1 MEKENNELLSAVK
14 SGVMNAQNLEEAQR
28 YIQIGLASNLVGG
41 LDLLAKNVKAV
52 SDIQQK
58 LTNKLIEKLEVDI
71 ESMEKDEIIESLES
85 INKIVINSLEVQR
98 KVAQGK
104 SLLSE
109 YPSLNEEEKNVV
121 KLLKN
126 LEAPEDKKLFLDTL
140 KSVLNKKSVQD
151 DFEDELPK

>member
-41 LDLLAKNVKAV
+41 LNLLAKNVKAV

-126 LEAPEDKKLFLDTL
+126 LETPEDKKLFLDTL

>member
-1 MEKENNELLSAVK
+1 MEENNELFLAVK
-14 SGVMNAQNLEEAQR
+14 SGVMNSQNLEEAQR
-28 YIQIGLASNLVGG
+28 YIQIGLASNLVSGI
-41 LDLLAKNVKAV
+41 DLLAKNVKSI
-52 SDIQQK
+52 SDVQQK
-58 LTNKLIEKLEVDI
+58 LVKKLIEKLEVNI
-71 ESMEKDEIIESLES
+71 ESMEQEDLIESLDA
-85 INKIVINSLEVQR
+85 INKMIINSLEVQR

-126 LEAPEDKKLFLDTL
+126 LETPEDKRLFLDTL
-140 KSVLNKKSVQD
+140 KNVLNKKSVQD

>member
-1 MEKENNELLSAVK
+1 MEENNELFLAVK
-14 SGVMNAQNLEEAQR
+14 SGVMNSQNLEEAQR
-28 YIQIGLASNLVGG
+28 YIQIGLASNLVSGI
-41 LDLLAKNVKAV
+41 DLLAKNVKAV
-52 SDIQQK
+52 SDVQQK
-58 LTNKLIEKLEVDI
+58 LVNKLIEKLEVNI
-71 ESMEKDEIIESLES
+71 ESMEQEDLLEALDS
-85 INKIVINSLEVQR
+85 INKIIINSLEVQR

-126 LEAPEDKKLFLDTL
+126 LETPEDKRLFLDTL

>member
-1 MEKENNELLSAVK
+1 MEENNELFLAVK
-14 SGVMNAQNLEEAQR
+14 SGVMNSQNLEEVQR
-28 YIQIGLASNLVGG
+28 YVQIGLASNLVSGI
-41 LDLLAKNVKAV
+41 DFLAKNVKAV
-52 SDIQQK
+52 SDVQQK
-58 LTNKLIEKLEVDI
+58 LVNKLIEKLEVNI
-71 ESMEKDEIIESLES
+71 ESMEQEDLLEALDS
-85 INKIVINSLEVQR
+85 INKIIINSLEVQR

-126 LEAPEDKKLFLDTL
+126 LETPEDKRLFLDTL
-140 KSVLNKKSVQD
+140 KNVLNKKSVQD

>member
-1 MEKENNELLSAVK
+1 MEENNELFLAVK
-14 SGVMNAQNLEEAQR
+14 SGVMNSQNLEEAQR
-28 YIQIGLASNLVGG
+28 YIQIGLASNLVSGI
-41 LDLLAKNVKAV
+41 DLLAKNVKSI
-52 SDIQQK
+52 SDVQQK
-58 LTNKLIEKLEVDI
+58 LVNKLIEKLEVNI
-71 ESMEKDEIIESLES
+71 ESMEQEDLLEALDS
-85 INKIVINSLEVQR
+85 INKIIINSLEVQR

-126 LEAPEDKKLFLDTL
+126 LETPEDKRLFLDTL
-140 KSVLNKKSVQD
+140 KNVLNKKSAQD

>member
-126 LEAPEDKKLFLDTL
+126 LETPEDKKLFLDTL

>member
-58 LTNKLIEKLEVDI
+58 LTNKMIEKLEVDI

-126 LEAPEDKKLFLDTL
+126 LETPEDKKLFLDTL

>member
-1 MEKENNELLSAVK
+1 M
-14 SGVMNAQNLEEAQR
+14 
-28 YIQIGLASNLVGG
+28 
-41 LDLLAKNVKAV
+41 
-52 SDIQQK
+52 
-58 LTNKLIEKLEVDI
+58 
-71 ESMEKDEIIESLES
+71 
-85 INKIVINSLEVQR
+85 EVQR

-126 LEAPEDKKLFLDTL
+126 LETPEDKRLFLDTL
-140 KSVLNKKSVQD
+140 KNVLNKKSVQD

>member
-1 MEKENNELLSAVK
+1 MEKENNELFSAVK

-126 LEAPEDKKLFLDTL
+126 LETPEDKKLFLDTL

>member
-1 MEKENNELLSAVK
+1 MEENNELFLAVK
-14 SGVMNAQNLEEAQR
+14 SGVMNSQNLEEVQR
-28 YIQIGLASNLVGG
+28 YIQIGLASNLVSGI
-41 LDLLAKNVKAV
+41 DLLAKNVKSI
-52 SDIQQK
+52 SDVQQK
-58 LTNKLIEKLEVDI
+58 LVNKLIEKLEVNI
-71 ESMEKDEIIESLES
+71 ESMEQEDLIESLDA
-85 INKIVINSLEVQR
+85 INKMIINSLEVQR

-126 LEAPEDKKLFLDTL
+126 LETPEDKRLFLDTL
-140 KSVLNKKSVQD
+140 KNVLNKKSVQD

>member
-1 MEKENNELLSAVK
+1 MEKENNELLLAVK
-14 SGVMNAQNLEEAQR
+14 SGMMNAQNLEEAQR
-28 YIQIGLASNLVGG
+28 YIQIGLASNLAGG

-52 SDIQQK
+52 LDIQQK

-71 ESMEKDEIIESLES
+71 ESMEKDEIIEYLES

-126 LEAPEDKKLFLDTL
+126 LETPEDKKLFLDTL

>member
-14 SGVMNAQNLEEAQR
+14 SGVMNAQNLEEVQR

-126 LEAPEDKKLFLDTL
+126 LETPEDKKLFLDTL

>member
-1 MEKENNELLSAVK
+1 MEKENNELLLAVK

-126 LEAPEDKKLFLDTL
+126 LETPEDKKLFLDTL
-140 KSVLNKKSVQD
+140 KNVLNKKSVQD

>member
-1 MEKENNELLSAVK
+1 MEENNELFLAVK
-14 SGVMNAQNLEEAQR
+14 SGVMNSQNLEEAQR
-28 YIQIGLASNLVGG
+28 YIQIGLASNLVSGI
-41 LDLLAKNVKAV
+41 DLLAKNVKSISAV
-52 SDIQQK
+52 QQK
-58 LTNKLIEKLEVDI
+58 LVNKLIEKLEVNI
-71 ESMEKDEIIESLES
+71 ESMEQEDLIESLDA
-85 INKIVINSLEVQR
+85 INKMIINSLEVQR

-126 LEAPEDKKLFLDTL
+126 LETPEDKRLFLDTL
-140 KSVLNKKSVQD
+140 KNVLNKKSVQD

>member
-1 MEKENNELLSAVK
+1 MEENNELFLAVK
-14 SGVMNAQNLEEAQR
+14 SGVMNSQNLEEAQR
-28 YIQIGLASNLVGG
+28 YIQIGLASNLVSGI
-41 LDLLAKNVKAV
+41 DLLAKNVKSI
-52 SDIQQK
+52 SDVQQK
-58 LTNKLIEKLEVDI
+58 LVNKLIEKLEVNI
-71 ESMEKDEIIESLES
+71 ESMEQEDLLEALDS
-85 INKIVINSLEVQR
+85 INKIIINSLEVQR

-126 LEAPEDKKLFLDTL
+126 LETPEDKRLFLDTL
-140 KSVLNKKSVQD
+140 KNVLNKKSVQD

>member
-1 MEKENNELLSAVK
+1 MEENNELFLAVK
-14 SGVMNAQNLEEAQR
+14 SGVMNSQNLEEAQR
-28 YIQIGLASNLVGG
+28 YIQIGLASNLVSGI
-41 LDLLAKNVKAV
+41 DLLAKNVKAV
-52 SDIQQK
+52 SDVQQK
-58 LTNKLIEKLEVDI
+58 LVNKLIEKLEVNI
-71 ESMEKDEIIESLES
+71 ESMEQEDLLEALDS
-85 INKIVINSLEVQR
+85 INKIIINSLEVQR

-126 LEAPEDKKLFLDTL
+126 LETPEDKRLFLDTL
-140 KSVLNKKSVQD
+140 KNVLNKKSVQD

>member
-1 MEKENNELLSAVK
+1 MEKENNELLLAVK
-14 SGVMNAQNLEEAQR
+14 SGVMNSQNLEEAQR

-126 LEAPEDKKLFLDTL
+126 LETPEDKKLFLDTL
-140 KSVLNKKSVQD
+140 KNVLNKKSVQD

>member
-71 ESMEKDEIIESLES
+71 ESMEKDEIIEYLES

-126 LEAPEDKKLFLDTL
+126 LETPEDKKLFLDTL

>member
-14 SGVMNAQNLEEAQR
+14 SGVMNSQNLEEAQR

-126 LEAPEDKKLFLDTL
+126 LETPEDKKLFLDTL
-140 KSVLNKKSVQD
+140 KNVLNKKSVQD

>member
-1 MEKENNELLSAVK
+1 
-14 SGVMNAQNLEEAQR
+14 MNSQNLEEAQR
-28 YIQIGLASNLVGG
+28 YIQIGLASNLVSGI
-41 LDLLAKNVKAV
+41 DLLAKNVKSI
-52 SDIQQK
+52 SDVQQK
-58 LTNKLIEKLEVDI
+58 LVNKLIEKLEVNI
-71 ESMEKDEIIESLES
+71 ESMEQEDLIESLDA
-85 INKIVINSLEVQR
+85 INKMIINSLEVQR

-126 LEAPEDKKLFLDTL
+126 LETPEDKRLFLDTL
-140 KSVLNKKSVQD
+140 KNVLNKKSVQD

>member
-1 MEKENNELLSAVK
+1 MEENNELFLAVK
-14 SGVMNAQNLEEAQR
+14 SGVMNSQNLEEAQR
-28 YIQIGLASNLVGG
+28 YIQIGLASNLVSGI
-41 LDLLAKNVKAV
+41 DLLAKNVKSI
-52 SDIQQK
+52 SDVQQK
-58 LTNKLIEKLEVDI
+58 LVNKLIEKLEVNI
-71 ESMEKDEIIESLES
+71 ESMEQEDLIESLDA
-85 INKIVINSLEVQR
+85 INKMIINSLEVQR

-126 LEAPEDKKLFLDTL
+126 LETPEDKRLFLDTL
-140 KSVLNKKSVQD
+140 KNVLNKKSVQD

>member
-98 KVAQGK
+98 KVVQGK

-126 LEAPEDKKLFLDTL
+126 LETPEDKKLFLDTL

>member
-126 LEAPEDKKLFLDTL
+126 LETPEDKKLFLDTL
-140 KSVLNKKSVQD
+140 KNVLNKKSVQD

>member
-71 ESMEKDEIIESLES
+71 ESMEKDEIIESLGL

-126 LEAPEDKKLFLDTL
+126 LETPEDKKLFLDTL

>member
-1 MEKENNELLSAVK
+1 MEENNELFLAVK
-14 SGVMNAQNLEEAQR
+14 SGVMNSQNLEEAQR
-28 YIQIGLASNLVGG
+28 YIQIGLASNLVSGI
-41 LDLLAKNVKAV
+41 DLLAKNVKSI
-52 SDIQQK
+52 SDVQQK
-58 LTNKLIEKLEVDI
+58 LVNKLIEKLEVNI
-71 ESMEKDEIIESLES
+71 ESMEQEDLIESLDA
-85 INKIVINSLEVQR
+85 INKMIINSLEVQR

-126 LEAPEDKKLFLDTL
+126 LETPEDKRLFLGTL
-140 KSVLNKKSVQD
+140 KNVLNKKSVQD

>member
-71 ESMEKDEIIESLES
+71 ESMEKDKIIESLES

-126 LEAPEDKKLFLDTL
+126 LETPEDKKLFLDTL